1 MPKKPS
7 ELINGGGVLPSSPA
21 QPASTPGGNGLSALL
36 VVALAC
42 VLGYLTLTRI
52 DWDGGDRKQDD
63 HHEQKDDDHKKQDDK
78 NQDDKKQSVAA
89 LPGYL
94 HIVRERIDTV
104 DANESVARVA
114 DFVAKQKQQQVELEW
129 RDSDKDDPSEPVQKM
144 VQHAKSKGIDPPF
157 LLYKSKDGNQ
167 LRGVIKLPPSSAT
180 DAQILEVF
188 KQ

>member
-7 ELINGGGVLPSSPA
+7 ELINGASQSPTA
-21 QPASTPGGNGLSALL
+21 ASTSSGGGSGWLSL
-36 VVALAC
+36 VVMLLAGWLIFSA
-42 VLGYLTLTRI
+42 VSRI

-63 HHEQKDDDHKKQDDK
+63 HHEQKDDDKKQDDK
-78 NQDDKKQSVAA
+78 KQDDKKQSVAA

-104 DANESVARVA
+104 DANESVTRIA
-114 DFVAKQKQQQVELEW
+114 DFVAKQKQQQVDIDW
-129 RDSDKDDPSEPVQKM
+129 RDSDKDDPSDAVQKM
-144 VQHAKSKGIDPPF
+144 VQHAKSKGVDPPF

-167 LRGVIKLPPSSAT
+167 LRGVIKLPPASAT

-188 KQ
+188 K